1 VLGLVGVALAWTLL
15 SQRTAWHLRELI
27 AALRTAMH
35 AEEEGA
41 RVVLVGRLRA
51 PGGETIASFERED
64 RRAVVSSVHQ
74 QIGKVLDHVATR
86 ATPGLVLE
94 THQGPIPI
102 AGFIDVRRTR
112 ASKRAKNVD
121 ARTQARATDAS
132 ALRAIDVN
140 DGQWVLAEGLVTRV
154 TREGLREQA
163 AVRGLAGVERTP
175 VVLTALRPEVPPW
188 TFRIGAI
195 GARHASW
202 W

>member
-1 VLGLVGVALAWTLL
+1 MDPTRWLDACVTWALELGPDGRLVLPVLGAVLGLVGVALAWTLL

-94 THQGPIPI
+94 TH
-102 AGFIDVRRTR
+102 
-112 ASKRAKNVD
+112 
-121 ARTQARATDAS
+121 
-132 ALRAIDVN
+132 
-140 DGQWVLAEGLVTRV
+140 
-154 TREGLREQA
+154 
-163 AVRGLAGVERTP
+163 
-175 VVLTALRPEVPPW
+175 
-188 TFRIGAI
+188 
-195 GARHASW
+195 
-202 W
+202 